1 MQLKHVPELMI
12 LEPRENG
19 YYRLRE
25 LDCRRA
31 LETPVMTM
39 LHGSGAPF
47 FDFDSL
53 LYAILPAA
61 TAVGWEEP
69 EVHTALENI
78 VRDFRPNPR

>member
-1 MQLKHVPELMI
+1 M

-25 LDCRRA
+25 LDCQRA
-31 LETPVMTM
+31 LEQPVMTM
-39 LHGSGAPF
+39 IHGSGAPF
-47 FDFDSL
+47 FDFHTL

-69 EVHTALENI
+69 EVQTALEHI
-78 VRDFRPNPR
+78 VRDLRPGSR